1 MTTTRTSGSPGAPR
15 DRRHVY
21 GVTLAAAALAALTG
35 CGAGPAAAPPPV
47 QAPPPAVG
55 GGSTAAAPP
64 AGLTNLAPV
73 GEKTTVG
80 SWEVTVHKTELNA
93 TELVLAQNEFND
105 APVAGRQFVMSEVTL
120 TYVGTDKAVPLSLSI
135 DMAGASGKTYS
146 LSAPEST
153 CGVIPNKL
161 DIIREL
167 RPGSSVRGNIC
178 ASVPVE
184 EIEGGGWMARDVLSV
199 RDNSTVWLALR

>member
-1 MTTTRTSGSPGAPR
+1 MTTVPTSGST
-15 DRRHVY
+15 RRRY
-21 GVTLAAAALAALTG
+21 GVTLAAMALAAVTG
-35 CGAGPAAAPPPV
+35 CGASPPAAPPPV

-55 GGSTAAAPP
+55 GESTAAAVPV
-64 AGLTNLAPV
+64 GLTNLVPL
-73 GEKTTVG
+73 GEKAKVG
-80 SWEVTVHKTELNA
+80 DWEVIVHKTEPNA
-93 TELVLAQNEFND
+93 TKLVLAQNPLNKQ
-105 APVAGRQFVMSEVTL
+105 PVAGRQFVMSEITL

-146 LSAPEST
+146 LSEPNST

-167 RPGSSVRGNIC
+167 RQGKSVRGNIC

-184 EIEGGGWMARDVLSV
+184 EIEGGGWMARDILAV
-199 RDNSTVWLALR
+199 RDNSTAWLALR